1 MATTIDAKIVQDLRE
16 KTGAGMMDCKKALV
30 ESQGDIEKAIEIL
43 RLKGA
48 ATAEKKAGRVAKDG
62 CVSLHISADE
72 KSGLLFELNCETDF
86 VTNTD
91 QFQALVKDLL
101 KQAVDKKFTS
111 PEQFPQEP
119 IKEAIAKMGEKISVG
134 KIFKFDHSGAGLIS
148 SYLHAGNKPGISK
161 LGVLVEASFQ
171 KDDTGKNEK
180 AQGLLHDVA
189 LQIASMNPEFVSRTE
204 IPKEVLDKEK
214 EIYKEQAKQ
223 EGKPEKILDKIA
235 EGKLAKYYS
244 MVCLVDQAFIKDD
257 KITVGQYVQNVSKE
271 IGDEIK
277 IVKFGRI
284 KVGESK

>member
-48 ATAEKKAGRVAKDG
+48 ATAEKKAGRAAKDG
-62 CVSLHISADE
+62 CVGLHISADG

-101 KQAVDKKFTS
+101 KLAVEKKFS
-111 PEQFPQEP
+111 SAEQFPTEQ
-119 IKEAIAKMGEKISVG
+119 IKETIAKLGENISVG
-134 KIFKFDHSGAGLIS
+134 KIFRFDHSGAGVVG
-148 SYLHAGNKPGISK
+148 SYLHPSPKPGISK
-161 LGVLVEASFQ
+161 LGVLVEIGTQNEVSAAHEKVKTFIRDIAMQVASQ
-171 KDDTGKNEK
+171 T
-180 AQGLLHDVA
+180 
-189 LQIASMNPEFVSRTE
+189 PEYVSRTE
-204 IPKEVLDKEK
+204 IPKEIIDKEK

-244 MVCLVDQAFIKDD
+244 MVCLTDQLFIKDD
-257 KITVGQYVQNVSKE
+257 KITVGQYIQNVSKE

>member
-1 MATTIDAKIVQDLRE
+1 MAENIDAKKVQELRE

-30 ESQGDIEKAIEIL
+30 ESQGDFEKAIELL

-48 ATAEKKAGRVAKDG
+48 ATAEKKAGRTAKDG
-62 CVSLHISADE
+62 CVVLHISSNG

-86 VTNTD
+86 VAKTD
-91 QFQALVKDLL
+91 QFQALLKDLL

-111 PEQFPQEP
+111 ADQFPKEP
-119 IKEAIAKMGEKISVG
+119 IKEAIAKLGENITVG
-134 KIFKFDHSGAGLIS
+134 KIFRFDHEGPGIVD
-148 SYLHAGNKPGISK
+148 SYLHSSSKEGLNK
-161 LGVLVEASFQ
+161 LGVLVEAGFQ
-171 KDDTGKNEK
+171 KEESSGNDKVK
-180 AQGLLHDVA
+180 ALLHDVA
-189 LQIASMNPEFVSRTE
+189 LQIASMNPEYVSRTE
-204 IPKEVLDKEK
+204 ISKDILDKEK

-244 MVCLVDQAFIKDD
+244 LVCLADQLFIKDD
-257 KITVGQYVQNVSKE
+257 KITVGQYIQNISKE